1 MHCDVAKQILL
12 SYDTLQLCISCGGFI
27 TVDCQWRWLLLNHS
41 INDSNYGPTHLPL
54 LAVLTHIYVVAL
66 VTKVMYPWRKCLSI
80 KQCDQVF
87 FLCQVDFTNSHH
99 GLGGI

>member
-12 SYDTLQLCISCGGFI
+12 SYDTLQLCLSCGGFI

-54 LAVLTHIYVVAL
+54 LAAQMNICTHSYIRSSFGDQSYVSMV
-66 VTKVMYPWRKCLSI
+66 KMPE
-80 KQCDQVF
+80 
-87 FLCQVDFTNSHH
+87 H
-99 GLGGI
+99 